1 MVAADGESL
10 SLNEG
15 VCPKVEGFQVM
26 TKSDQIK
33 RDIGKSSVCVCVSV
47 CESMHVSTCMYVRER
62 D

>member
-33 RDIGKSSVCVCVSV
+33 RDIGKS
-47 CESMHVSTCMYVRER
+47 
-62 D
+62 